1 MKKIIAMLA
10 FAFLAFQSHAQ
21 SNVEHISKLEIGKK
35 AKKVYNN
42 KSSDSTINLHIDTLI
57 MGDKASLMFYGN
69 KNVNL
74 SIGHA
79 IICNNAS
86 ISGTDSKNNG
96 ANFDIQA
103 NFQKLG
109 SLYIIAKGDN
119 AFNGTKTYPNGNGG
133 NVKLTLAENSIVP
146 QRENKKQP
154 NYLQIANEGG
164 GKNVN
169 ATSDLRSIYDRV
181 RQAPGGLRGL
191 PQGQIYSGSPGVDG
205 KTEIIS
211 IK

>member
-1 MKKIIAMLA
+1 MKKIITILTC
-10 FAFLAFQSHAQ
+10 AFLAFQSYAQ

-35 AKKVYNN
+35 AKKVYNT

-57 MGDKASLMFYGN
+57 MGDKASLMFYAN

-74 SIGHA
+74 TIGHA
-79 IICNNAS
+79 IIGNNAS

-96 ANFDIQA
+96 SNFDIQA

-109 SLYIIAKGDN
+109 SLYIVAKGDN
-119 AFNGTKTYPNGNGG
+119 AFNGTRTFPNGNGG
-133 NVKLTLAENSIVP
+133 NIKLSLSENSIVP

-181 RQAPGGLRGL
+181 RQAPAGLRGL
-191 PQGQIYSGSPGVDG
+191 PQGQIFSGSPGIDG
-205 KTEIIS
+205 KTEIIT